1 MDAFFAAVEQ
11 RDTPQ
16 YRNQPVVVGGDA
28 NARGVVSTCSYEA
41 RKYGIHSAMPA
52 SQAYR
57 RCPHAIFVR
66 PRFEAYREASKQIRD
81 VFHQFSDKV
90 EPLSLDEAYLDVTG
104 SSDYRGSATRIAQA
118 IKRRIVEKTELTASA
133 GVSYNK
139 FLAKLASDVNKPDG
153 LFLITPEQGPAYVEQ
168 LPIGRFHGIGKA
180 TERKMR
186 NLGIETGKD
195 LKNCSI
201 HLLQKNFGK
210 SGEYYFQVSRGID
223 NRPVVNQRQR
233 KSLGTET
240 TFQKDIGDFD
250 AMIDTLKQLAQTVWH
265 KLNQHRLTARTLSIK
280 VKFDNFEQITR
291 RKTLDHSTI
300 QREHLS
306 MMVKE
311 LLFKTDAGKRKV
323 RLLGV
328 CLSGLSAFDSDG
340 ERQMDLF
347 ENDPES
353 VTSLRHRAQV
363 LDYSAV
369 KKIPT

>member
-11 RDTPQ
+11 RDTPE
-16 YRNQPVVVGGDA
+16 YRNRPVVVGGDPK
-28 NARGVVSTCSYEA
+28 ARGVVSTCSYEA

-57 RCPHAIFVR
+57 RCPQAIFVR
-66 PRFEAYREASKQIRD
+66 PRFEAYREASRLIRD

-104 SSDYRGSATRIAQA
+104 SSEYQGSATRIAQA
-118 IKRRIVEKTELTASA
+118 IKRRIVEETELTASA

-153 LFLITPEQGPAYVEQ
+153 LFLITPDQGPAYVEQ
-168 LPIGRFHGIGKA
+168 LPIGRFHGIGNA

-186 NLGIETGKD
+186 NLGIETGQD

-201 HLLQKNFGK
+201 QILQKSFGK
-210 SGEYYFQVSRGID
+210 SGEYYYHVARGID
-223 NRPVVNQRQR
+223 NRPVVSQRER

-240 TFQKDIGDFD
+240 TFQSDIGDFD
-250 AMIDTLKQLAQTVWH
+250 AMINTLKQLAQTVWR
-265 KLNQHRLTARTLSIK
+265 KLNENGLTARTLTVK

-291 RKTLDHSTI
+291 RKTLDQSTI

-306 MMVKE
+306 IMVKD
-311 LLFKTDAGKRKV
+311 LLLKSGAGKRKV

-328 CLSGLSAFDSDG
+328 CLSGLSVFDPDG

-347 ENDPES
+347 ECDEGPE
-353 VTSLRHRAQV
+353 
-363 LDYSAV
+363 
-369 KKIPT
+369 P

>member
-11 RDTPQ
+11 RDTPE
-16 YRNQPVVVGGDA
+16 YRNRPVVVGGDPK
-28 NARGVVSTCSYEA
+28 ARGVVSTCSYEA

-66 PRFEAYREASKQIRD
+66 PRFEAYREASKQIRE
-81 VFHQFSDKV
+81 VFHRFSDKV
-90 EPLSLDEAYLDVTG
+90 EPLSLDEAYLDVSG
-104 SSDYRGSATRIAQA
+104 SSDYQGSATRIAQA
-118 IKRRIVEKTELTASA
+118 IKRRIVEETELTASA

-153 LFLITPEQGPAYVEQ
+153 LFLITPDQGPAYVEQ

-195 LKNCSI
+195 LKTFSI
-201 HLLQKNFGK
+201 HVLQKYFGK
-210 SGEYYFQVSRGID
+210 SCEYYYQVARGID
-223 NRPVVNQRQR
+223 NRPVVSRRQR
-233 KSLGTET
+233 KSLGAET

-250 AMIDTLKQLAQTVWH
+250 AMIDTLNQLAQTVWR
-265 KLNQHRLTARTLSIK
+265 KLNQHRLTARTLAIK

-291 RKTLDHSTI
+291 RKTLDYSTI
-300 QREHLS
+300 KREHLS
-306 MMVKE
+306 ILVKE
-311 LLFKTDAGKRKV
+311 LLFKTDADKRKV

-328 CLSGLSAFDSDG
+328 CLSGLSAYDPDG
-340 ERQMDLF
+340 RTLVIGTAAF
-347 ENDPES
+347 
-353 VTSLRHRAQV
+353 AG
-363 LDYSAV
+363 
-369 KKIPT
+369 